1 MDIKVLDDEIMLS
14 DGRVIRMPVKQ
25 AEEKQNE
32 KGKGKIKVDKVPN
45 VWGSS
50 AGAGS
55 DYFDLYRKQRNE
67 ENERI
72 ELMEKKWKEYT
83 QNQIFQSKRKEKIEY
98 IEKKSLKKKKKR
110 QMRKNKIRE
119 VRNSK
124 KAKVQGDNDE
134 KEEKTTDQAEE
145 EDSCRPRDYDNS
157 KEVNQ
162 LVSSK
167 KKHPNRAPTA
177 IDADADAD
185 EMVKSD
191 EAESEEDEH
200 DDKLGAHHPVDT
212 DSFLV
217 VKEGD
222 EELF

>member
-25 AEEKQNE
+25 AEEKE
-32 KGKGKIKVDKVPN
+32 KEKSKGRIKVDKVPN
-45 VWGSS
+45 VCGSS

-67 ENERI
+67 ENERL

-83 QNQIFQSKRKEKIEY
+83 QNQIFQSKRKEKIEF

-119 VRNSK
+119 LRNSK
-124 KAKVQGDNDE
+124 KAKVEGKSDE
-134 KEEKTTDQAEE
+134 KTEKTSDQAG
-145 EDSCRPRDYDNS
+145 EDSCPSDYDTS
-157 KEVNQ
+157 REVNQ
-162 LVSSK
+162 SVSSQ
-167 KKHPNRAPTA
+167 KKHHNGLPTP
-177 IDADADAD
+177 D
-185 EMVKSD
+185 EMVKPDRAQSG
-191 EAESEEDEH
+191 EDEP
-200 DDKLGAHHPVDT
+200 DKLEAPQPVDT
-212 DSFLV
+212 DTFLV
-217 VKEGD
+217 VKEGE

>member
-1 MDIKVLDDEIMLS
+1 MLS
-14 DGRVIRMPVKQ
+14 DGRVIKMPVKQ
-25 AEEKQNE
+25 EEEKEKE

-55 DYFDLYRKQRNE
+55 DYFDLYRKQRNQ

-83 QNQIFQSKRKEKIEY
+83 QNQIFQTYRK
-98 IEKKSLKKKKKR
+98 KKLKKKKR

-119 VRNSK
+119 LRNSK
-124 KAKVQGDNDE
+124 KAKVQGGSDGKTE
-134 KEEKTTDQAEE
+134 KATDQVG
-145 EDSCRPRDYDNS
+145 EDSCPSDYDAS
-157 KEVNQ
+157 KEVNKS
-162 LVSSK
+162 VSSQ
-167 KKHPNRAPTA
+167 KKHHNRSPTP
-177 IDADADAD
+177 DED

-191 EAESEEDEH
+191 KTESGEDES
-200 DDKLGAHHPVDT
+200 DKLVAPNPVDT
-212 DSFLV
+212 ETFLV
-217 VKEGD
+217 VKEVE

>member
-1 MDIKVLDDEIMLS
+1 MDIKVVDDEIMLS

-25 AEEKQNE
+25 TEEKE
-32 KGKGKIKVDKVPN
+32 KEKSKGKIKVDKVPN

-72 ELMEKKWKEYT
+72 ELMEKRWKEYT

-98 IEKKSLKKKKKR
+98 IEKKSLKKKRKR
-110 QMRKNKIRE
+110 QMKKEKIRE
-119 VRNSK
+119 MRNSK
-124 KAKVQGDNDE
+124 KGKVQGENQE
-134 KEEKTTDQAEE
+134 ITEQITNQTR
-145 EDSCRPRDYDNS
+145 EDPSPRDCDIS
-157 KEVNQ
+157 KNVNQ
-162 LVSSK
+162 AVSSQK
-167 KKHPNRAPTA
+167 KYQNRSSTSGE
-177 IDADADAD
+177 D

-191 EAESEEDEH
+191 KEESEEDKS
-200 DDKLGAHHPVDT
+200 DKMGTAHPVDT
-212 DSFLV
+212 DTFLV
-217 VKEGD
+217 VKEGE

>member
-25 AEEKQNE
+25 AEEKE
-32 KGKGKIKVDKVPN
+32 KEKSKGKIKVDKVPN

-55 DYFDLYRKQRNE
+55 DYFDLYRKQRNQ

-83 QNQIFQSKRKEKIEY
+83 QNQIFQSKRKEKIEF

-110 QMRKNKIRE
+110 QMKKDKIRE
-119 VRNSK
+119 MRNSK
-124 KAKVQGDNDE
+124 KAKLQGGSDE
-134 KEEKTTDQAEE
+134 KMEKTTDQVG
-145 EDSCRPRDYDNS
+145 EDSYPREYDTSND
-157 KEVNQ
+157 VNQ
-162 LVSSK
+162 SVSSK
-167 KKHPNRAPTA
+167 KKHHNNSPTP
-177 IDADADAD
+177 D
-185 EMVKSD
+185 EMIKYD
-191 EAESEEDEH
+191 KAESGEDES
-200 DDKLGAHHPVDT
+200 DKMEAAHPVDT
-212 DSFLV
+212 DTFLV
-217 VKEGD
+217 VKEGE